1 MREFIRRVHARNILH
16 QQCTYCERLKRHKIN
31 LDALE
36 LRRAKF
42 DMFMQDSFFN
52 RVVNVW
58 NNLPKECVCAK
69 SVHIFRNKINMI
81 AENKLLPNRF
91 SLLRNDTSENCR
103 VVRCKCRVPNV
114 QLKTC
119 QIVVCK

>member
-1 MREFIRRVHARNILH
+1 MEAIVSE
-16 QQCTYCERLKRHKIN
+16 CTQELSKLIEKIN
-31 LDALE
+31 
-36 LRRAKF
+36 
-42 DMFMQDSFFN
+42 
-52 RVVNVW
+52 
-58 NNLPKECVCAK
+58 
-69 SVHIFRNKINMI
+69 II
-81 AENKLLPNRF
+81 AENKLLPNRV